1 MFESADP
8 DKLTRPTGTGVG
20 SGQRPVVG
28 DLRSRLVEAIHLDH
42 EIGKRRH
49 EALRG
54 VSDRGPSDGGGPVVN
69 LERPFLL
76 ENEATLAAFWLHQ
89 AAVYRAPKSFSFVES
104 MIFLW
109 DEQAAT
115 TTSNTTSRISR
126 GVASY
131 RSAQS

>member
-1 MFESADP
+1 
-8 DKLTRPTGTGVG
+8 
-20 SGQRPVVG
+20 
-28 DLRSRLVEAIHLDH
+28 
-42 EIGKRRH
+42 
-49 EALRG
+49 
-54 VSDRGPSDGGGPVVN
+54 
-69 LERPFLL
+69 
-76 ENEATLAAFWLHQ
+76 
-89 AAVYRAPKSFSFVES
+89 VYRAPKSFSFVES